1 VASERQ
7 KKRPQTRET
16 QKQKKQ
22 KKKNGGVGG
31 DAQGLAHCLFLVAR
45 CLKNKKYVSDE
56 HLLSGQKT
64 AFGTHRPQPPES
76 NRAAR
81 AVRVIKQ
88 PEKISRFARINA
100 CFYTLQYPPFFLR
113 HKIFLLCLFV
123 CLLSKLPEV

>member
-45 CLKNKKYVSDE
+45 CLKNKKNMFLMNISFQGGKP
-56 HLLSGQKT
+56 HLELIDRSPRNQT
-64 AFGTHRPQPPES
+64 AL
-76 NRAAR
+76 RARCA
-81 AVRVIKQ
+81 
-88 PEKISRFARINA
+88 
-100 CFYTLQYPPFFLR
+100 
-113 HKIFLLCLFV
+113 
-123 CLLSKLPEV
+123 